1 MRIERQ
7 VLFWMSA
14 LVLMLA
20 AIGLL
25 RDILLPFIIGIIIAY
40 AASPVVDRL
49 TSHGLSRTTA
59 SALILAGL
67 LAVLIIALVWLVPLL
82 LTQTQALVLSLP
94 NQLQNLRTVVDGMAR
109 EHLGPHYADFAAAL
123 EQLSRTLNDNLASI
137 AGAAAQSIWGQVRS
151 LFNFLSLLLITPL
164 VAFYMLVDWRR
175 MLEKIDG
182 WLPRDHAPTVRRLA
196 SEINSAVAAFI
207 RGQGLV
213 CLALAVFYA
222 LALTVAKLQYGLLI
236 GIATGIVSF
245 IPFAG
250 WALGGITAIA
260 LAVAQFWPNLGPVA
274 VVALVFIAGQVLDSA
289 FLSPRLI
296 GSRIG
301 LHPVWLVFA
310 LLLFSYLFGFVGLLV
325 AVPLAAAA
333 AVLVRFGLQLY
344 LASDVYKGRHLP

>member
-1 MRIERQ
+1 MRVERQ

-14 LVLMLA
+14 LVLLLA
-20 AIGLL
+20 VIGLL
-25 RDILLPFIIGIIIAY
+25 RDILLPFVVGILIAY
-40 AASPVVDRL
+40 ALNPAVDRL
-49 TSHGLSRTTA
+49 TRYDLSRTLA
-59 SALILAGL
+59 SAVVLAAL
-67 LAVLIIALVWLVPLL
+67 LAALIIAVVLLVPLL

-94 NQLQNLRTVVDGMAR
+94 DQVRNLRMVVDSMAR
-109 EHLGPHYADFAAAL
+109 EHLGTHYAAFAAAL
-123 EQLSRTLNDNLASI
+123 EQLTKTVTDNLASI
-137 AGAAAQSIWGQVRS
+137 AAAAAQSIWGQVRS
-151 LFNFLSLLLITPL
+151 LFNFVSLLLITPL
-164 VAFYMLVDWRR
+164 VAFYMLVDWHQ
-175 MLEKIDG
+175 MLEQIDS

-213 CLALAVFYA
+213 CLVLAGFYA
-222 LALTVAKLQYGLLI
+222 LALSACQLQYGLLV
-236 GIATGIVSF
+236 GIATGILSF

-250 WALGGITAIA
+250 WALGGIISIA
-260 LAVAQFWPNLGPVA
+260 LACAQFWPNLGPIA
-274 VVALVFIAGQVLDSA
+274 MVALVFAAGQGADTA
-289 FLSPRLI
+289 FFSPRLI

-344 LASDVYKGRHLP
+344 LASPVYKGRTQP